1 MPTYDYRC
9 EACGHALELFQ
20 NISASPKKKCP

>member
-9 EACGHALELFQ
+9 EKCGAFEVKQ
-20 NISASPKKKCP
+20 RITEDA